1 MCVLCLCACAHM
13 RASVCWQIKQY
24 VVTKHIFWLQSHL
37 ALAKLY
43 LFQENLKLA
52 EHELVTV
59 LQTFPND
66 DNATLMLAE
75 LKFRSNDYVNAISH
89 YKYILNRKPSEKMNV
104 RY

>member
-1 MCVLCLCACAHM
+1 M
-13 RASVCWQIKQY
+13 
-24 VVTKHIFWLQSHL
+24 QSHL

-104 RY
+104 RYLMYVVVCCSYIVYKCFISRHCK